1 MTAPELA
8 TAVSSFTAH
17 SKSRRRKSPPA
28 IEPGLRTDLYRGD
41 REAALR
47 GLNAAL
53 ATEIVCLLRYRRH
66 HFIARSLGSYRIA
79 EEFLVHADEEL
90 SHADLIAERI
100 VRLGGE
106 PDFAPDTLQ
115 SRSHSR
121 YRAVASVIEMVRE
134 NLGAKHIAIDSYRR
148 LIEFIGEDDPT
159 TRRMLEGILGVEAAH
174 AEELLELLQDES

>member
-1 MTAPELA
+1 MTAPQLG
-8 TAVSSFTAH
+8 TALSSLSVHAR
-17 SKSRRRKSPPA
+17 RRRKSAPH
-28 IEPGLRTDLYRGD
+28 IDRGFVTDPYRGN

-47 GLNAAL
+47 FLNEAL
-53 ATEIVCLLRYRRH
+53 ATEIVCLLRCRRH
-66 HFIARSLGSYRIA
+66 HFMARSLAANRIA

-115 SRSHSR
+115 GRSHSR
-121 YRAVASVIEMVRE
+121 YCAVTSIPDMVKE
-134 NLGAKHIAIDSYRR
+134 HLAAKHIAIENYRR

-159 TRRMLEGILGVEAAH
+159 SRRMLEGILSVKEAH
-174 AEELLELLQDES
+174 AEELLELLHGAS